1 MFTNKGDISKEVTEK
16 AKGNI
21 RILRSS
27 EFVTL
32 MSKYIELMEKSWRIE
47 DPTERLAFMD
57 KIPALKKFGTVFKT
71 SSEPLVSLEEINSL
85 L

>member
-1 MFTNKGDISKEVTEK
+1 M
-16 AKGNI
+16 
-21 RILRSS
+21 R

-32 MSKYIELMEKSWRIE
+32 MSKYIELMEKGWRIE
-47 DPTERLAFMD
+47 DPAERLAFMD
-57 KIPALKKFGTVFKT
+57 KIPALEKFETVFKT